1 MFCVVLNFSLLYSL
15 IFPIKQHIKKNFTIE
30 KSFFMFFAHL
40 IRFLHYLCS
49 KIPTIDYFIANMNRH
64 EKITQSFKGRTGLLI
79 IITAAMATD
88 LDDIDKTLGH
98 DIDIE
103 GSYQIMKD
111 VSLSLGFSYM
121 VGTES
126 MEKLKRADNDNRLKW
141 GWFSLNVSPRIFTTK
156 W

>member
-1 MFCVVLNFSLLYSL
+1 MNASSAPTTYFNGFTPGLQNLYAGATYSPKKGLNMKATY
-15 IFPIKQHIKKNFTIE
+15 
-30 KSFFMFFAHL
+30 
-40 IRFLHYLCS
+40 HY
-49 KIPTIDYFIANMNRH
+49 M
-64 EKITQSFKGRTGLLI
+64 
-79 IITAAMATD
+79 AMATD

-111 VSLSLGFSYM
+111 VSLSLGFSYI